1 MPITS
6 QDIQLYQSGS
16 SGLGGA
22 ISGVLSSGFDAVIP
36 AESNAGS
43 VEYRCLYVRNGHA
56 SLTLTAAKMWL
67 SANTPSASTTI
78 AIGLGTSA
86 VGATE
91 QSIANETTAP
101 TGVTFVAAAS
111 EAAALILGD
120 LPAGQARA
128 VWERRTVTAGA
139 VALNQDTYERTVAGE
154 SPGAAVQ
161 SVWTGVPSADGAV
174 VSTRLGSAHTADGAR
189 IAVSRSSNL
198 ASPVYSPVV
207 VPDATYRVSKHVI
220 GGLLPDTE
228 YFYGVEV
235 DGTLDTTTT
244 GRFKTLPAAGPAGFS
259 IALGGCA
266 TNTDDAAFAAI
277 NALNPK
283 PLFLLAMGD
292 FQYMDITAPTTAN
305 YHSAFDASLARSVR
319 KVTHSQI
326 PTVFMWDDHDF
337 QTNDATGR
345 DASNVARSFRATG
358 LQFFRDRIPAI
369 TASSVVT
376 DTAHYSFVVGRVRF
390 VVSDTRSDKTLQ
402 SAADSSSKTMMG
414 AAQKTWFKAEIAA
427 AKAAGQVVAWMNS
440 VPWVVS
446 ATAGADDWGGY
457 TTERAEIADYI
468 KAQGMTG
475 KVFILSADMHA
486 LAIHAGADYATG
498 GGGAIPV
505 FHAGPFNRTSSTKG
519 GPYTYGPYPA
529 SGSSVVQQFG
539 IMDVSDTGTE
549 LSITWKGYSA
559 DGTLR
564 MSHTFTPIAAPV
576 TVPTGLEATGGT
588 LTEPGDG
595 YRYWTFS
602 ANGSLNVT
610 SGGDVEYV
618 AVGGGGGGSRGN
630 TSVGGGGG
638 AGGVRDS
645 DTEGLLTLATGT
657 YAITVGQG
665 GAGGMSTS
673 NPVNMGGKG
682 GSTSIG
688 SLITAE
694 GGGYGNTTGGG
705 EAGSPGGAG
714 GSGGGGS
721 NNGNLAG
728 GPGTAGQGYAGGS
741 GVYSATQGE
750 RSGGGGGGA
759 SGPGGNGTTTK
770 GGDGGLGVTVFGRK
784 VAGGGGGAAQ
794 GATQGLGVDGG
805 GNASKT
811 SDGGSGA
818 ANTGSGGGG
827 TCLNFVGGAGG
838 SGIVI
843 IRRAI

>member
-1 MPITS
+1 MAIEAS
-6 QDIQLYQSGS
+6 DIQIRGSGVND
-16 SGLGGA
+16 LGGA
-22 ISGVLSSGFDAVIP
+22 ISGALSSGFDAVLP

-43 VEYRCLYVRNGHA
+43 VEYRCFYVRNGHA

-86 VGATE
+86 VGAAE

-101 TGVTFVAAAS
+101 AGVTFVAAAS
-111 EAAALILGD
+111 EAAALVLGD

-139 VALNQDTYERTVAGE
+139 AALNQDTYERTVAGE

-161 SVWTGVPSADGAV
+161 SVWTGVPSVDGAV

-189 IAVSRSSNL
+189 VVVSRTSNL
-198 ASPVYSPVV
+198 ANPVYSPVV
-207 VPDATYRVSKHVI
+207 APDATYRVSKHVI
-220 GGLLPDTE
+220 GGLLPNTE
-228 YFYGVEV
+228 YFYGIEV
-235 DGTLDTTTT
+235 DGTLDTTAT

-259 IALGGCA
+259 IAIGGCA

-292 FQYMDITAPTTAN
+292 FQYMDIAAPTTAN
-305 YHSAFDASLARSVR
+305 YHTAFDTSLARLVR

-337 QTNDATGR
+337 ATDNSTGR

-358 LQFFRDRIPAI
+358 LQFFRDRIPAVP
-369 TASSVVT
+369 ASSVVT

-390 VVSDTRSDKTLQ
+390 VISDARSDKTLQ
-402 SAADSSSKTMMG
+402 SATDNSSKTMLG
-414 AAQKTWFKAEIAA
+414 AAQKAWFKAEIAA

-457 TTERAEIADYI
+457 TTERAEISDYI

-475 KVFILSADMHA
+475 KVFILSSDMHA
-486 LAIHAGADYATG
+486 LAIHTGADYATG
-498 GGGAIPV
+498 GGAAIPV

-529 SGSSVVQQFG
+529 SGSAVVQQFG
-539 IMDVSDTGTE
+539 IMDVSDNGTE
-549 LSITWKGYSA
+549 LSVTWKGFSA

-564 MSHTFTPIAAPV
+564 MSHTFKPIAAPMA
-576 TVPTGLEATGGT
+576 PKFEATGGSIN
-588 LTEPGDG
+588 EPGDG
-595 YRYWTFS
+595 YRYWTFAS
-602 ANGSLNVT
+602 SDSLAV
-610 SGGDVEYV
+610 SQAGDVEYLV
-618 AVGGGGGGSRGN
+618 AAGGGAGSSGN
-630 TSVGGGGG
+630 TSAPGGGG
-638 AGGVRDS
+638 AGGVLVGSRS
-645 DTEGLLTLATGT
+645 IAVGT
-657 YAITVGQG
+657 YPVTV
-665 GAGGMSTS
+665 GAGGVGASGS
-673 NPVNMGGKG
+673 GGTKG
-682 GSTSIG
+682 ADSSIG
-688 SLITAE
+688 SLVTAL
-694 GGGYGNTTGGG
+694 GGGTSGYSSVAPTT
-705 EAGSPGGAG
+705 G
-714 GSGGGGS
+714 GSGGGG
-721 NNGNLAG
+721 GNAAVTQQG
-728 GPGTAGQGYAGGS
+728 ATGTAGQGNAGGNGYQETDQAS
-741 GVYSATQGE
+741 

-759 SGPGGNGTTTK
+759 DGNGSNGVLGAGGNGGPGRTVWGRSVGGGGGGASQGATQGAGTHGGGSASK
-770 GGDGGLGVTVFGRK
+770 SGAAGDGAANTG
-784 VAGGGGGAAQ
+784 GGGGGAALNQ
-794 GATQGLGVDGG
+794 R
-805 GNASKT
+805 
-811 SDGGSGA
+811 SGD
-818 ANTGSGGGG
+818 
-827 TCLNFVGGAGG
+827 GG

>member
-22 ISGVLSSGFDAVIP
+22 ISGVLSSGFDAVLP
-36 AESNAGS
+36 AESSAGS
-43 VEYRCLYVRNGHA
+43 VEYRCLYVRNSHA

-67 SANTPSASTTI
+67 SANTPSSSTSI

-101 TGVTFVAAAS
+101 AGVTFVAAAS
-111 EAAALILGD
+111 EAAALVLGD

-139 VALNQDTYERTVAGE
+139 AALNQDTYERTVAGE

-161 SVWTGVPSADGAV
+161 SVWTGVPSVDGAV

-207 VPDATYRVSKHVI
+207 APDTTYRVSKHVI
-220 GGLLPDTE
+220 GGLLPNTE

-244 GRFKTLPAAGPAGFS
+244 GRFKTLPATGPAGFS

-266 TNTDDAAFAAI
+266 TNTDDSAFAAI

-292 FQYMDITAPTTAN
+292 FQYMDIASPTTAN
-305 YHSAFDASLARSVR
+305 YHTAFDTSLARSVR
-319 KVTHSQI
+319 KVAHSQI

-402 SAADSSSKTMMG
+402 SATDNSSKTMMG
-414 AAQKTWFKAEIAA
+414 ATQKAWFKAEIAA

-457 TTERAEIADYI
+457 TTERAEISDYI

-529 SGSSVVQQFG
+529 SGSAVVQQFG
-539 IMDVSDTGTE
+539 IMDVSDNGTE
-549 LSITWKGYSA
+549 LSVTWKGFSA

-576 TVPTGLEATGGT
+576 TPKFEATGGSIA
-588 LTEPGDG
+588 EPGDG
-595 YRYWTFS
+595 YRYWTFAS
-602 ANGSLNVT
+602 SDSLAV
-610 SGGDVEYV
+610 SQAGDVEYLV
-618 AVGGGGGGSRGN
+618 AAGGGAGSSGN
-630 TSVGGGGG
+630 TSAPGGGG
-638 AGGVRDS
+638 AGGVLVGSRS
-645 DTEGLLTLATGT
+645 IAVGT
-657 YAITVGQG
+657 YPVTV
-665 GAGGMSTS
+665 GAGGVGASGS
-673 NPVNMGGKG
+673 GGTKG
-682 GSTSIG
+682 SDSSIG
-688 SLITAE
+688 TLVTAL
-694 GGGYGNTTGGG
+694 GGGTSGYSSVAPTT
-705 EAGSPGGAG
+705 G
-714 GSGGGGS
+714 GSGGGG
-721 NNGNLAG
+721 GNAAVTQQG
-728 GPGTAGQGYAGGS
+728 ATGTAGQGSAGGNGYQETDQS
-741 GVYSATQGE
+741 S

-759 SGPGGNGTTTK
+759 DGNGSNGVLGAGGNGGPGRTVWGRAV
-770 GGDGGLGVTVFGRK
+770 GGGGGGASQGATQGAGTHGGGSASK
-784 VAGGGGGAAQ
+784 SGAAGNGTANTGGGGGGAALNQ
-794 GATQGLGVDGG
+794 R
-805 GNASKT
+805 
-811 SDGGSGA
+811 SGD
-818 ANTGSGGGG
+818 
-827 TCLNFVGGAGG
+827 GG

>member
-22 ISGVLSSGFDAVIP
+22 ISGVLSPGFDAVLP

-101 TGVTFVAAAS
+101 VGVTFVAAAS
-111 EAAALILGD
+111 EAAALTLGD

-128 VWERRTVTAGA
+128 VWERRIVTAGA
-139 VALNQDTYERTVAGE
+139 AALNQDTYERTVAGE

-161 SVWTGVPSADGAV
+161 SVWTGVPSTDGAV

-198 ASPVYSPVV
+198 ANPVYSPIVA
-207 VPDATYRVSKHVI
+207 PDTTYRVSKHVI
-220 GGLLPDTE
+220 AGLLPNTE

-235 DGTLDTTTT
+235 DGTLDATTT
-244 GRFKTLPAAGPAGFS
+244 GRFKTLPSAGPASFS

-292 FQYMDITAPTTAN
+292 FQYMDIAAPTTAN
-305 YHSAFDASLARSVR
+305 YHAAFDASLARSVR

-358 LQFFRDRIPAI
+358 LQFFRDRIPAL
-369 TASSVVT
+369 TASSVAT

-402 SAADSSSKTMMG
+402 SAADNSSKTMMG
-414 AAQKTWFKAEIAA
+414 AAQKAWFKAEIAA

-457 TTERAEIADYI
+457 TTERAEISDYI

-505 FHAGPFNRTSSTKG
+505 FHAGPFNRACSTKG

-529 SGSSVVQQFG
+529 SGSAVVQQYG
-539 IMDVSDTGTE
+539 VMNVADDGAELTVSW
-549 LSITWKGYSA
+549 SGYSA

-564 MSHTFTPIAAPV
+564 MSHSFKPIIAQAPAPV
-576 TVPTGLEATGGT
+576 VFEATGGAI
-588 LTEPGDG
+588 TEPGDG
-595 YRYWTFS
+595 YRYWTF
-602 ANGSLNVT
+602 T
-610 SGGDVEYV
+610 SSDNLVVSQAGDVEHLVV
-618 AVGGGGGGSRGN
+618 AGGAAGSSGN
-630 TSVGGGGG
+630 TSAPGGAG
-638 AGGVRDS
+638 AGGVVN
-645 DTEGLLTLATGT
+645 GTGT
-657 YAITVGQG
+657 IPVGTHAVTV
-665 GAGGMSTS
+665 GAGGTGIVSGGGTKGS
-673 NPVNMGGKG
+673 N
-682 GSTSIG
+682 SSIG
-688 SLITAE
+688 ALVTAL
-694 GGGYGNTTGGG
+694 GGGVPGYSSISPTT
-705 EAGSPGGAG
+705 G
-714 GSGGGGS
+714 GSGGGG
-721 NNGNLAG
+721 GNAG
-728 GPGTAGQGYAGGS
+728 GTETGANGAAGQGNAGGNGLDS
-741 GVYSATQGE
+741 TTQAN

-759 SGPGGNGTTTK
+759 AGSGSNGVVGAGGNG
-770 GGDGGLGVTVFGRK
+770 GPGRTIWGRA
-784 VAGGGGGAAQ
+784 VGGGGGGASQ
-794 GATQGLGVDGG
+794 GATQGAGTHGG
-805 GNASKT
+805 GSASK
-811 SDGGSGA
+811 SGA
-818 ANTGSGGGG
+818 AGNGAANSGGGG
-827 TCLNFVGGAGG
+827 GGASLNQRSGDGG

-843 IRRAI
+843 IRRTI